1 MESERQK
8 GSIQVTALGYFFLG
22 YGYSAVVGRVPLF
35 NFKGGFKLWQR
46 EKPKQVTHSLA
57 AQS

>member
-22 YGYSAVVGRVPLF
+22 YGYSAMIGRVPLF
-35 NFKGGFKLWQR
+35 YFKGASCII
-46 EKPKQVTHSLA
+46 QV
-57 AQS
+57 

>member
-35 NFKGGFKLWQR
+35 YFKKKEDSNYGK
-46 EKPKQVTHSLA
+46 EKNQNK
-57 AQS
+57 